1 MMRIYV
7 KEDEVKVHQE
17 GEKSM
22 KKKVGITI
30 NPLKNQSTNII
41 NDANE
46 PFPIIGKILP
56 IFLNG
61 IWSYEEELY
70 DTPTETR
77 FPNDKLDWSTY
88 IDSNEKIVLLAFHED
103 TCIGQI
109 RLVKDWN
116 RFAYIENIAVK
127 KDFRKS
133 GVGHLLLEAA
143 ETWAKEQSLIGLSL
157 EAQND
162 NLIACRF
169 YVKEGF
175 VLGGVDTLKQS
186 ANPHID
192 LTLYWYKIFSET
204 EGTSDEQR

>member
-1 MMRIYV
+1 MI
-7 KEDEVKVHQE
+7 K
-17 GEKSM
+17 
-22 KKKVGITI
+22 TI
-30 NPLKNQSTNII
+30 IKPLIEQYRSIVNN
-41 NDANE
+41 ANE
-46 PFPIIGKILP
+46 PFPVTGRILP
-56 IFLNG
+56 RFTEG
-61 IWSYEEELY
+61 VWSYEEELY
-70 DTPTETR
+70 DTPSEIC
-77 FPNDKLDWSTY
+77 FPDDKLDWSAY
-88 IDSNEKIVLLAFHED
+88 IDSSEKIVLLAFHED

-143 ETWAKEQSLIGLSL
+143 EIWAKGQSLIGLSL

-186 ANPHID
+186 ANLQID
-192 LTLYWYKIFSET
+192 ITLYWYKIF
-204 EGTSDEQR
+204 

>member
-1 MMRIYV
+1 M
-7 KEDEVKVHQE
+7 DPF
-17 GEKSM
+17 
-22 KKKVGITI
+22 KKII
-30 NPLKNQSTNII
+30 IQPLKKHLVTIVNTTN
-41 NDANE
+41 DS
-46 PFPIIGKILP
+46 FPIIGKILP
-56 IFLNG
+56 IFSNG
-61 IWSYEEELY
+61 VWSYEEELY
-70 DTPTETR
+70 ETPSEIR
-77 FPNDKLDWSTY
+77 FPDDKLDWSAY
-88 IDSNEKIVLLAFHED
+88 VDSNEKVVLLAFHED
-103 TCIGQI
+103 AFIGQI

-186 ANPHID
+186 ANSNID
-192 LTLYWYKIFSET
+192 LTLYWYKLFEKNK
-204 EGTSDEQR
+204 GTADEQR

>member
-1 MMRIYV
+1 M
-7 KEDEVKVHQE
+7 KQKVMIVIEPLMNQF
-17 GEKSM
+17 
-22 KKKVGITI
+22 I
-30 NPLKNQSTNII
+30 NIVNN
-41 NDANE
+41 ANE
-46 PFPIIGKILP
+46 SFPIIGKILP
-56 IFLNG
+56 GFSNG

-70 DTPTETR
+70 ETPSEIR
-77 FPNDKLDWSTY
+77 FPDDKLDWSAY
-88 IDSNEKIVLLAFHED
+88 VDSNEKVVLLAFHED
-103 TCIGQI
+103 ACIGQI

-175 VLGGVDTLKQS
+175 VLGGVDTLKHS
-186 ANPHID
+186 ANAEID
-192 LTLYWYKIFSET
+192 ITLYWYKLF
-204 EGTSDEQR
+204 

>member
-1 MMRIYV
+1 M
-7 KEDEVKVHQE
+7 KPKV
-17 GEKSM
+17 
-22 KKKVGITI
+22 TI
-30 NPLKNQSTNII
+30 VIKPLINQFINIV
-41 NDANE
+41 NNANE
-46 PFPIIGKILP
+46 PFSIIGKVLP
-56 IFLNG
+56 EFYNG

-70 DTPTETR
+70 ETPSEIR
-77 FPNDKLDWSTY
+77 FPDDKLDWSAY
-88 IDSNEKIVLLAFHED
+88 IDSNEKVVLLAFHED
-103 TCIGQI
+103 ACIGQI

-143 ETWAKEQSLIGLSL
+143 EAWAKEQSLIGLSL

-175 VLGGVDTLKQS
+175 VLGGVDTLKHS
-186 ANPHID
+186 ANAEID
-192 LTLYWYKIFSET
+192 ITLYWYKLF
-204 EGTSDEQR
+204 

>member
-1 MMRIYV
+1 M
-7 KEDEVKVHQE
+7 HQFE
-17 GEKSM
+17 S
-22 KKKVGITI
+22 ITI
-30 NPLKNQSTNII
+30 EPLKEQFMTIVNA
-41 NDANE
+41 ANE

-56 IFLNG
+56 SFSNG
-61 IWSYEEELY
+61 IWSYEEQLY
-70 DTPTETR
+70 DTPSEIR
-77 FPNDKLDWSTY
+77 FPDDKLDWSSY
-88 IDSNEKIVLLAFHED
+88 IDSNQKIVLLAFHED

-127 KDFRKS
+127 KSFRKS

-143 ETWAKEQSLIGLSL
+143 ENWTKEQSLIGLSL

-169 YVKEGF
+169 YAKEGF

-186 ANPHID
+186 ANLQID
-192 LTLYWYKIFSET
+192 ITLYWYKIF
-204 EGTSDEQR
+204 

>member
-1 MMRIYV
+1 
-7 KEDEVKVHQE
+7 
-17 GEKSM
+17 M
-22 KKKVGITI
+22 KKNAKITLH
-30 NPLKNQSTNII
+30 PLKDYHI
-41 NDANE
+41 NSVNNVNE
-46 PFPIIGKILP
+46 PFSVIGKIIP
-56 IFLNG
+56 KFYDNV
-61 IWSYEEELY
+61 WSYEEQLY
-70 DTPTETR
+70 DTPSEIR
-77 FPNDKLDWSTY
+77 FPDDKLDWSSY
-88 IDSNEKIVLLAFHED
+88 IDSNQKIVLLAFHED

-186 ANPHID
+186 SNSNID
-192 LTLYWYKIFSET
+192 LTLYWYKLFEKT
-204 EGTSDEQR
+204 KGTADEQG

>member
-1 MMRIYV
+1 
-7 KEDEVKVHQE
+7 
-17 GEKSM
+17 M
-22 KKKVGITI
+22 KQKMTI
-30 NPLKNQSTNII
+30 VIKPLKNQFINIV
-41 NDANE
+41 NNANE
-46 PFPIIGKILP
+46 SFSIIGKLIP
-56 IFLNG
+56 NFSNG

-70 DTPTETR
+70 DTPSEIR
-77 FPNDKLDWSTY
+77 FPDDKLDWSAY
-88 IDSNEKIVLLAFHED
+88 IDSNEKIVLLAFYED
-103 TCIGQI
+103 ACIGQI

-127 KDFRKS
+127 KEFRKS

-192 LTLYWYKIFSET
+192 LTLYWYKIFPET

>member
-1 MMRIYV
+1 M
-7 KEDEVKVHQE
+7 KQS
-17 GEKSM
+17 EK
-22 KKKVGITI
+22 III
-30 NPLKNQSTNII
+30 NLLKNQFIKFTNET
-41 NDANE
+41 NE
-46 PFPIIGKILP
+46 SFPVIGKILP
-56 IFLNG
+56 KFSDG
-61 IWSYEEELY
+61 IWSYEEQLY
-70 DTPTETR
+70 ETSSEIR
-77 FPNDKLDWSTY
+77 FPDDKLDWSAY
-88 IDSNEKIVLLAFHED
+88 IDSSEKVVLLAFHED
-103 TCIGQI
+103 MCIGQI

-127 KDFRKS
+127 KDFRKR

>member
-1 MMRIYV
+1 MN
-7 KEDEVKVHQE
+7 ESKV
-17 GEKSM
+17 
-22 KKKVGITI
+22 ITI
-30 NPLKNQSTNII
+30 KPLKNQFIKFI
-41 NDANE
+41 NETHD

-56 IFLNG
+56 SFSNG
-61 IWSYEEELY
+61 VWFYEEELY
-70 DTPTETR
+70 DTPSEIR
-77 FPNDKLDWSTY
+77 FPDDKLDWSSY
-88 IDSNEKIVLLAFHED
+88 IDSNQKIVLLAFHED

-127 KDFRKS
+127 KSFRKS

-143 ETWAKEQSLIGLSL
+143 ENWAKEQSLIGLSL

-169 YVKEGF
+169 YAKEGF

-186 ANPHID
+186 ANLQID
-192 LTLYWYKIFSET
+192 ITLYWYKIF
-204 EGTSDEQR
+204 

>member
-1 MMRIYV
+1 M
-7 KEDEVKVHQE
+7 KQKVMIVIEPLMNQF
-17 GEKSM
+17 
-22 KKKVGITI
+22 I
-30 NPLKNQSTNII
+30 NIVNN
-41 NDANE
+41 ANE
-46 PFPIIGKILP
+46 SFPIIGKILP
-56 IFLNG
+56 GFSNG

-70 DTPTETR
+70 ETPSEIR
-77 FPNDKLDWSTY
+77 FPDDKLDWSTY

-103 TCIGQI
+103 ACIGQI

-186 ANPHID
+186 ANPNID
-192 LTLYWYKIFSET
+192 LTLYWYKLFEKT
-204 EGTSDEQR
+204 EGTADEQR

>member
-1 MMRIYV
+1 
-7 KEDEVKVHQE
+7 
-17 GEKSM
+17 M
-22 KKKVGITI
+22 KKKLDIKIKLLENQFI
-30 NPLKNQSTNII
+30 NIVNNTN
-41 NDANE
+41 E
-46 PFPIIGKILP
+46 SFPIIGKILP
-56 IFLNG
+56 SFSNG

-70 DTPTETR
+70 NTPTEIR
-77 FPNDKLDWSTY
+77 FPDDKLDWSAY
-88 IDSNEKIVLLAFHED
+88 IDSSEKIVLLAFHED

-169 YVKEGF
+169 YAKEGF

-186 ANPHID
+186 SNPHID
-192 LTLYWYKIFSET
+192 LTLYWYKIFPET
-204 EGTSDEQR
+204 EGSADEQG

>member
-1 MMRIYV
+1 
-7 KEDEVKVHQE
+7 
-17 GEKSM
+17 M
-22 KKKVGITI
+22 KKNVETI
-30 NPLKNQSTNII
+30 IKPLKNESINII
-41 NDANE
+41 NETNE
-46 PFPIIGKILP
+46 HFPIIGKILP
-56 IFLNG
+56 RFSKG

-70 DTPTETR
+70 DTPSEIR
-77 FPNDKLDWSTY
+77 FPDDKLDWSAY
-88 IDSNEKIVLLAFHED
+88 IESSEKIVLLAFHED

-133 GVGHLLLEAA
+133 GVGHLLLKAA

-175 VLGGVDTLKQS
+175 VLGGVDTLKQF
-186 ANPHID
+186 ANTKID

-204 EGTSDEQR
+204 EGTADEQG

>member
-1 MMRIYV
+1 MDRV
-7 KEDEVKVHQE
+7 
-17 GEKSM
+17 EKI
-22 KKKVGITI
+22 KIK
-30 NPLKNQSTNII
+30 PLKDEFIAFVNV
-41 NDANE
+41 ANE

-56 IFLNG
+56 IFSNG
-61 IWSYEEELY
+61 VWSYEEELY
-70 DTPTETR
+70 ETPSEIR
-77 FPNDKLDWSTY
+77 FPDDKLDWSAY

-103 TCIGQI
+103 ACIGQI

-127 KDFRKS
+127 KNFRKS

-143 ETWAKEQSLIGLSL
+143 EAWAKEQSLIGLSL

-186 ANPHID
+186 ANSNID
-192 LTLYWYKIFSET
+192 LTLYWYKLFEKT
-204 EGTSDEQR
+204 KGTADEQR

>member
-1 MMRIYV
+1 MKRE
-7 KEDEVKVHQE
+7 KEVLIASLTNHF
-17 GEKSM
+17 
-22 KKKVGITI
+22 I
-30 NPLKNQSTNII
+30 NIVNNA
-41 NDANE
+41 NDS
-46 PFPIIGKILP
+46 FPIIGKILP
-56 IFLNG
+56 SFSNG
-61 IWSYEEELY
+61 VWSYEEELY
-70 DTPTETR
+70 DTPSEIR
-77 FPNDKLDWSTY
+77 FPDDKLDWSAY
-88 IDSNEKIVLLAFHED
+88 IDSSEKIVLLAFHED
-103 TCIGQI
+103 ACIGQV

-133 GVGHLLLEAA
+133 GVAHLLLEAA

-186 ANPHID
+186 ANSNID
-192 LTLYWYKIFSET
+192 LTLYWYKLFEKT
-204 EGTSDEQR
+204 KGTADEQR

>member
-1 MMRIYV
+1 M
-7 KEDEVKVHQE
+7 DQL
-17 GEKSM
+17 EK
-22 KKKVGITI
+22 ITI
-30 NPLKNQSTNII
+30 KPLKDQFVTIVNVA
-41 NDANE
+41 ND
-46 PFPIIGKILP
+46 PFPIIGKIIP
-56 IFLNG
+56 RFYDG
-61 IWSYEEELY
+61 VWSYEEDLY
-70 DTPTETR
+70 DTPSETR
-77 FPNDKLDWSTY
+77 FPDDNLDWTTY
-88 IDSNEKIVLLAFHED
+88 IDSNEKIVLLTFCED
-103 TCIGQI
+103 VCIGQI

-169 YVKEGF
+169 YTKEGF

-186 ANPHID
+186 ANPKID
-192 LTLYWYKIFSET
+192 LTLYWYKIFQET
-204 EGTSDEQR
+204 EGTADEQK

>member
-1 MMRIYV
+1 MNLFEKIRIQPLNDQFV
-7 KEDEVKVHQE
+7 T
-17 GEKSM
+17 S
-22 KKKVGITI
+22 I
-30 NPLKNQSTNII
+30 NAA
-41 NDANE
+41 NDS
-46 PFPIIGKILP
+46 FSIVGKILP
-56 IFLNG
+56 NFSNG
-61 IWSYEEELY
+61 VWSYEEELY
-70 DTPTETR
+70 DTPSEIR
-77 FPNDKLDWSTY
+77 FPDDKLNWSAY
-88 IDSNEKIVLLAFHED
+88 IDSSEKVVLLAFHEE

-109 RLVKDWN
+109 RLVKDWS

-143 ETWAKEQSLIGLSL
+143 ENWAKEQSLIGLSL

-186 ANPHID
+186 ANLNID
-192 LTLYWYKIFSET
+192 LTLYWYKIFPET
-204 EGTSDEQR
+204 DGTADEQG

>member
-1 MMRIYV
+1 M
-7 KEDEVKVHQE
+7 DSF
-17 GEKSM
+17 EKII
-22 KKKVGITI
+22 VQ
-30 NPLKNQSTNII
+30 PLKNHLVTIVNV
-41 NDANE
+41 ANE
-46 PFPIIGKILP
+46 PFPIIGKIIP
-56 IFLNG
+56 EFSDG
-61 IWSYEEELY
+61 VWSYEEELY
-70 DTPTETR
+70 DTPSEIR
-77 FPNDKLDWSTY
+77 FPDDKLDWSSY
-88 IDSNEKIVLLAFHED
+88 IDSSEKIVLLAFHED

-127 KDFRKS
+127 KSFRKS

-175 VLGGVDTLKQS
+175 VLGGVDTLKQF
-186 ANPHID
+186 ANMKID
-192 LTLYWYKIFSET
+192 LTLYWYKIFQET
-204 EGTSDEQR
+204 EGIADEQG

>member
-1 MMRIYV
+1 MKRLKKISI
-7 KEDEVKVHQE
+7 KSL
-17 GEKSM
+17 EKNFIDVVNHS
-22 KKKVGITI
+22 
-30 NPLKNQSTNII
+30 
-41 NDANE
+41 NE
-46 PFPIIGKILP
+46 SFPIIGKVFP
-56 IFLNG
+56 SFSNG
-61 IWSYEEELY
+61 VWSYEEELY
-70 DTPTETR
+70 ETPSEIR
-77 FPNDKLDWSTY
+77 FPDDKLDWSAY
-88 IDSNEKIVLLAFHED
+88 IDSSEKIVLLAFHED
-103 TCIGQI
+103 ACIGQI

-186 ANPHID
+186 ANSNID
-192 LTLYWYKIFSET
+192 LTLYWYKLFKKT
-204 EGTSDEQR
+204 KGTVDEQR

>member
-1 MMRIYV
+1 
-7 KEDEVKVHQE
+7 
-17 GEKSM
+17 M
-22 KKKVGITI
+22 KFTEEIVIR
-30 NPLKNQSTNII
+30 PLKEQLI
-41 NDANE
+41 NVVNNANE

-56 IFLNG
+56 SFSNG
-61 IWSYEEELY
+61 IWSYEEQLY
-70 DTPTETR
+70 DTPSEIR
-77 FPNDKLDWSTY
+77 FPDDKLDWSSY

-127 KDFRKS
+127 KNFRKS

-186 ANPHID
+186 ANPNID
-192 LTLYWYKIFSET
+192 LTLYWYKIF
-204 EGTSDEQR
+204 

>member
-1 MMRIYV
+1 
-7 KEDEVKVHQE
+7 
-17 GEKSM
+17 M
-22 KKKVGITI
+22 KKNTEITI
-30 NPLKNQSTNII
+30 KSLKNHSINII
-41 NDANE
+41 NDTNDS
-46 PFPIIGKILP
+46 FPIIGKILP
-56 IFLNG
+56 SFSNG
-61 IWSYEEELY
+61 AWSYGEELY
-70 DTPTETR
+70 DTPSEIR
-77 FPNDKLDWSTY
+77 FPDDKLDWSAY
-88 IDSNEKIVLLAFHED
+88 IDSNQKIVLLAFHED
-103 TCIGQI
+103 ACIGQI

-143 ETWAKEQSLIGLSL
+143 EAWAKEQSLIGLSL

-186 ANPHID
+186 ANAEID
-192 LTLYWYKIFSET
+192 ITLYWYKLF
-204 EGTSDEQR
+204 

>member
-1 MMRIYV
+1 M
-7 KEDEVKVHQE
+7 KQKVMIVIEPLMNQF
-17 GEKSM
+17 
-22 KKKVGITI
+22 I
-30 NPLKNQSTNII
+30 NIVNN
-41 NDANE
+41 ANE
-46 PFPIIGKILP
+46 SFPIIGKILP
-56 IFLNG
+56 GFSNG

-70 DTPTETR
+70 ETPSEIR
-77 FPNDKLDWSTY
+77 FPDDKLDWSTY
-88 IDSNEKIVLLAFHED
+88 INSNEKIVLLALHED
-103 TCIGQI
+103 ACIGQI

-186 ANPHID
+186 ANSNID
-192 LTLYWYKIFSET
+192 LTLYWHKLFEKT
-204 EGTSDEQR
+204 EGTADEQI

>member
-1 MMRIYV
+1 M
-7 KEDEVKVHQE
+7 KQKVMIVIEPLMNQF
-17 GEKSM
+17 
-22 KKKVGITI
+22 I
-30 NPLKNQSTNII
+30 NIVNN
-41 NDANE
+41 ANE
-46 PFPIIGKILP
+46 SFPIIGKILP
-56 IFLNG
+56 GFSNG

-70 DTPTETR
+70 ETPSEIR
-77 FPNDKLDWSTY
+77 FPDDKLDWSTY
-88 IDSNEKIVLLAFHED
+88 INSNEKIVLLALHED
-103 TCIGQI
+103 ACIGQI

-186 ANPHID
+186 ANSNID
-192 LTLYWYKIFSET
+192 LTLYWYKLFEKT
-204 EGTSDEQR
+204 KGTADEQR

>member
-1 MMRIYV
+1 M
-7 KEDEVKVHQE
+7 DPF
-17 GEKSM
+17 EK
-22 KKKVGITI
+22 II
-30 NPLKNQSTNII
+30 IQPLKDYLVTIVNTTN
-41 NDANE
+41 DF
-46 PFPIIGKILP
+46 FPIIGKLIP
-56 IFLNG
+56 NFSNG

-70 DTPTETR
+70 DTPSEIR
-77 FPNDKLDWSTY
+77 FPDDKLDWSAY
-88 IDSNEKIVLLAFHED
+88 IDSSEKIVLLAFHED

-143 ETWAKEQSLIGLSL
+143 ETWAKGQSLIGLSL

-186 ANPHID
+186 ANPNID

-204 EGTSDEQR
+204 EGTADEQG

>member
-1 MMRIYV
+1 MGKLKDIEI
-7 KEDEVKVHQE
+7 KILKN
-17 GEKSM
+17 KF
-22 KKKVGITI
+22 ITI
-30 NPLKNQSTNII
+30 VNS
-41 NDANE
+41 ANE
-46 PFPIIGKILP
+46 PFSIIGKVLP
-56 IFLNG
+56 KFYNG
-61 IWSYEEELY
+61 IWSFEEELY
-70 DTPTETR
+70 DTPSEIR
-77 FPNDKLDWSTY
+77 FPDDKLDWPSY
-88 IDSNEKIVLLAFHED
+88 IDSNQKIVLLAFHED

-127 KDFRKS
+127 KSFRKS

-143 ETWAKEQSLIGLSL
+143 EIWAKEQSLIGLSL

-186 ANPHID
+186 ANPNID
-192 LTLYWYKIFSET
+192 LTLYWYKIFTET
-204 EGTSDEQR
+204 EGTADEQN